1 MDHRPDRRHQEFRAG
16 CAGVGQ
22 PDRATGRRRA
32 TRRSDQ
38 RARTAA
44 PMVGR
49 QRRRRFRGGRRYPGS
64 SALGFLSGTTG
75 FGQLVVL
82 QPVRLGPTRSAGPL
96 RRADRCGVAGTRL
109 RRLPVLLPGGR
120 RGRRHRRRAGG
131 VGMGSGAAGHPGARS
146 GRYVHQPRRQRRA
159 ARRQRGGDQRPAA
172 RPDIEQACRRAAAV
186 NYLTDLATLLWS
198 KIQSIRTAP
207 TNEAADM
214 TNTVA
219 PTNGSHKGGQDGPK
233 PRSRRAG
240 RKTAVGEYKH
250 KRTGIDVALGLLTP
264 IVGQEFLDKY
274 NLRDPLNRTLRYGVK
289 TMFSTAGATTRQ
301 FKRVQGLRGGPTRL
315 KASGKDYYDLTPDDD
330 QKLIVETVDEFAEEI
345 LRPAAHDADEAT
357 TYPPDLLAK
366 AAELGITAVN
376 VPEDFDGIAEHRSS
390 VTNVLVAEALAYGD
404 MGLALPILAP
414 GGVASA
420 LTHWGSADQQATYLQ
435 EFAGENVP
443 QACLAIAEPRPLF
456 DPTALK
462 TTAVRTPGGY
472 RLDGVKSLVPAAA
485 DAELFIVGAQLNGKP
500 ALFIV
505 ESSAKGLTVKADPS
519 MGIRAAALGQ
529 VELSGV
535 SVPLNARLG
544 EDEATDD
551 DYSESIAL
559 SRLGWA
565 ALAVGTSHAVLDYVI
580 PYVKDREAF
589 GEPVARRQAVAFMCA
604 NIAIE
609 LDGLRLI
616 TWRGAARAEQGLTIT
631 REAALA
637 KRLGTD
643 KGMQIGLDGVQLLG
657 GHGYTKEHPVER
669 WYRDL
674 RAIGVAEGV
683 VVI

>member
-1 MDHRPDRRHQEFRAG
+1 MTDTFSGSQKTSKNSPSR
-16 CAGVGQ
+16 VK
-22 PDRATGRRRA
+22 
-32 TRRSDQ
+32 
-38 RARTAA
+38 
-44 PMVGR
+44 
-49 QRRRRFRGGRRYPGS
+49 RRRRK
-64 SALGFLSGTTG
+64 TG
-75 FGQLVVL
+75 VGL
-82 QPVRLGPTRSAGPL
+82 QP
-96 RRADRCGVAGTRL
+96 
-109 RRLPVLLPGGR
+109 
-120 RGRRHRRRAGG
+120 HR
-131 VGMGSGAAGHPGARS
+131 
-146 GRYVHQPRRQRRA
+146 
-159 ARRQRGGDQRPAA
+159 
-172 RPDIEQACRRAAAV
+172 
-186 NYLTDLATLLWS
+186 
-198 KIQSIRTAP
+198 
-207 TNEAADM
+207 
-214 TNTVA
+214 
-219 PTNGSHKGGQDGPK
+219 
-233 PRSRRAG
+233 
-240 RKTAVGEYKH
+240 
-250 KRTGIDVALGLLTP
+250 RTGIDITMALLTP
-264 IVGQEFLDKY
+264 IMGQEFLDKY
-274 NLRDPLNRTLRYGVK
+274 RLRDPLNRGLRYGTK
-289 TMFSTAGATTRQ
+289 TIFSTAGAASRQ
-301 FKRVQGLRGGPTRL
+301 FKRVQNLRSGPTRL
-315 KASGKDYYDLTPDDD
+315 KSSGKDFYDLRPDDE
-330 QKLIVETVDEFAEEI
+330 QKMIVETLEDFAEEI
-345 LRPAAHDADEAT
+345 LRPAAADADAAA
-357 TYPPDLLAK
+357 TYPSDLIAK

-376 VPEDFDGIAEHRSS
+376 IPEDFDGIAAHRSS

-420 LTHWGSADQQATYLQ
+420 LTHWGSADQQATYLK

-443 QACLAIAEPRPLF
+443 QACVAIAEPQPLF
-456 DPTALK
+456 DPTRLK
-462 TTAVRTPGGY
+462 TTAVRTPSGY

-519 MGIRAAALGQ
+519 MGIRGAALGR

-551 DYSESIAL
+551 NYSEAIAL

-580 PYVKDREAF
+580 PYVKEREAF
-589 GEPVARRQAVAFMCA
+589 GEPIARRQAVAFMCA

-616 TWRGAARAEQGLTIT
+616 TWRGAARAEQGLPFS

-637 KRLGTD
+637 KRLGAD